1 MSIKTTGVY
10 HTSIPADDLQRAT
23 QFYSEVLGMEIMQ
36 GGGGEGGALLSRL
49 KCGADTVVLFQRP
62 KALNRDSLKEDG
74 VYHQAF
80 HIPVEDYDG
89 AVAFLKEK
97 GCFKNVVDRPSGK
110 TVYFV
115 DTEGNYQELHA
126 P

>member
-1 MSIKTTGVY
+1 MAIKTTGVY
-10 HTSIPADDLQRAT
+10 HTGIPADDLDRAT
-23 QFYSEVLGMEIMQ
+23 RFYTEVLGMELDRTVT
-36 GGGGEGGALLSRL
+36 GEGARLSRL
-49 KCGADTVVLFQRP
+49 RCGPDTVVLFQRP
-62 KALNRDSLKEDG
+62 KPLNRDSLEEDG

-80 HIPVEDYDG
+80 HLPVEQYDG
-89 AVAFLKEK
+89 AVALLKEK
-97 GCFKNVVDRPSGK
+97 GYYREVVDRPSGK